1 MSIDVSM
8 TTLQSDLERL
18 NARLFNISDLYNQFA
33 WPHQLWET
41 CLVIMYTANHECPRN
56 LIDKIWQNIVQQERR
71 AMRTQSFAALTASV
85 SRKVEHVAKLTSLSL
100 KVFPIDTVCELLEQ
114 FSYDLR
120 TTWVAKL
127 LQHCGVSLSTLYD
140 LYHHLLVS
148 TDDKEVHFSVPL
160 RHIVESG
167 LAAGDA
173 LSGKRLPFGID
184 GIILRLEECPEAKGE
199 LAKWEALRRRVQ

>member
-1 MSIDVSM
+1 
-8 TTLQSDLERL
+8 
-18 NARLFNISDLYNQFA
+18 
-33 WPHQLWET
+33 
-41 CLVIMYTANHECPRN
+41 
-56 LIDKIWQNIVQQERR
+56 
-71 AMRTQSFAALTASV
+71 MRTLSFAALTASV

-120 TTWVAKL
+120 TRDGYDATWVAKL
-127 LQHCGVSLSTLYD
+127 LQQCGVSLSTLYD

-160 RHIVESG
+160 RYVVESG

-184 GIILRLEECPEAKGE
+184 GIILRLDECPEAKGE